1 MGASV
6 LQLQVELNLVRTGGC
21 AIHCIEL
28 CHVSGGK
35 LAWAL
40 PFVLREVLAAL
51 SPADVKK
58 EWCGS
63 MCCFYTIAPF
73 SKNMYVHIYISDLQ
87 GISFREQDKP
97 CPRES
102 QVSSCS
108 GDLDDFHAA

>member
-6 LQLQVELNLVRTGGC
+6 LQLQTELSLVRTGGC

-51 SPADVKK
+51 STADVKK
-58 EWCGS
+58 RMVWIHVLFLHHSSIFQKYICT
-63 MCCFYTIAPF
+63 Y
-73 SKNMYVHIYISDLQ
+73 IY
-87 GISFREQDKP
+87 FRFT
-97 CPRES
+97 
-102 QVSSCS
+102 
-108 GDLDDFHAA
+108 GN